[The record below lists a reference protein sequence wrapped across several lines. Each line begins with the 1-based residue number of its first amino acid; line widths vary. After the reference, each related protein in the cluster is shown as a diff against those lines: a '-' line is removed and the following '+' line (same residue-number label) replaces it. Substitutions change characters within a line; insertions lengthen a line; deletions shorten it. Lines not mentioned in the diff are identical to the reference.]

1 MLQQGRNPIWTR
13 NNTSASRAGM
23 TKWGTGMANTLP
35 EGLETLAGAWREF
48 QTWAPV
54 KLGMVRDDRHYD
66 AMVDFLNNLIDEI
79 GDRETHPLM
88 GLLDIV
94 GCFVREYEESNTN
107 IPELHRPAADEDA
120 LESKLAGDSRPRSTP
135 PAGVRIDGSE
145 TALGT
150 HPGVRLALP
159 RLGGYA
165 DFTKRLEIDLPDET
179 FAGLD
184 RESAELAAEFR
195 AAAAA
200 KWYEV
205 GRVSQEVAAQIAGVS
220 RSEFLTILSR
230 LQVSPMQESAE
241 EALASA
247 RLLLQP

>member
-1 MLQQGRNPIWTR
+1 MTTTR
-13 NNTSASRAGM
+13 PQA
-23 TKWGTGMANTLP
+23 LD
-35 EGLETLAGAWREF
+35 TLAGAWRQF
-48 QTWAPV
+48 QMRTPV
-54 KLGMVRDDRHYD
+54 KLGTVENDRHYR
-66 AMVDFLNNLIDEI
+66 AMVDFMNDLLDEI
-79 GDRETHPLM
+79 GDHETHPLI
-88 GLLDIV
+88 GLLEIV
-94 GCFVREYEESNTN
+94 GCFVREYEETN
-107 IPELHRPAADEDA
+107 IDIPDPDLPYA
-120 LESKLAGDSRPRSTP
+120 
-135 PAGVRIDGSE
+135 VE
-145 TALGT
+145 TASKPSLPASVSRSESSPRTEERFDTPGAASLDS
-150 HPGVRLALP
+150 HPGLRLALP
-159 RLGGYA
+159 RPGGYA
-165 DFTKRLEIDLPDET
+165 DFMKRVEIDLPDET